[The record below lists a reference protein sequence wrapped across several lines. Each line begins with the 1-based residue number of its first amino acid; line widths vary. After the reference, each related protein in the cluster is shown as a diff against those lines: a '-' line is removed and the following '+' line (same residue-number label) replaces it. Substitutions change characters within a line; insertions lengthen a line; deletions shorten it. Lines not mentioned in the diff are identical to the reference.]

1 MHAVATGRGIRI
13 TADST
18 ARFYAR
24 PGVIF
29 KQIVDM
35 PHSVIA
41 IGYREGANRRVR
53 DFISVVEALLR
64 GKA

>member
-1 MHAVATGRGIRI
+1 
-13 TADST
+13 
-18 ARFYAR
+18 
-24 PGVIF
+24 VIF

-53 DFISVVEALLR
+53 DFVSGGDALLR
-64 GKA
+64 GKG